1 MSSFTN
7 RGKSLYKNVMDLEQ
21 SIYTD
26 QNAGK
31 KLDAIEFRLQSLKG
45 DFERQAKALL
55 DQIPA
60 NKKGEQNT
68 VNTRSKK
75 VKPVKVSEMN
85 AALDQMR
92 KLTNGKAP
100 PVSDASVNG
109 SNASLQEIKTL
120 FAQTNQKIKN
130 VGSQIGV

>member
-1 MSSFTN
+1 
-7 RGKSLYKNVMDLEQ
+7 MDLEQ
-21 SIYTD
+21 NIYTD

>member
-1 MSSFTN
+1 
-7 RGKSLYKNVMDLEQ
+7 MDLEQ
-21 SIYTD
+21 NIYTD
-26 QNAGK
+26 KDAGK

-45 DFERQAKALL
+45 DFERQARALL

-100 PVSDASVNG
+100 PVSDAS
-109 SNASLQEIKTL
+109 LQEIKTL

>member
-45 DFERQAKALL
+45 DFERQARALL

-60 NKKGEQNT
+60 NKKGEQNI

-75 VKPVKVSEMN
+75 IKPVKVSEMN
-85 AALDQMR
+85 VALDRMR

-100 PVSDASVNG
+100 PAPPASQVSD
-109 SNASLQEIKTL
+109 ASLQEIKTL

>member
-1 MSSFTN
+1 
-7 RGKSLYKNVMDLEQ
+7 MDLEQ
-21 SIYTD
+21 NIYTD
-26 QNAGK
+26 KDAGK

-55 DQIPA
+55 DQIPV
-60 NKKGEQNT
+60 NKKGEQNI

-75 VKPVKVSEMN
+75 IKPVKVSEMN
-85 AALDQMR
+85 VALDRMR

-100 PVSDASVNG
+100 PAPPASQVSDVSDND
-109 SNASLQEIKTL
+109 SNASIQEIKKL